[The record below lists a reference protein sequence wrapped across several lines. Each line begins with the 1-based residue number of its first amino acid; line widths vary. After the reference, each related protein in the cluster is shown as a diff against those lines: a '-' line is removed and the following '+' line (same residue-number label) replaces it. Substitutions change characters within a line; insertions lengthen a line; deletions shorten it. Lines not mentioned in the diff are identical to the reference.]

1 MNSQRSLHLVHSS
14 LVTAKKL
21 TKTDRESIADQC
33 LTHLRSR
40 WNVARQFGVTVA
52 EVNEVCDV
60 AMFERGF
67 RAGVNAERF
76 QPVDSPRTRPA
87 QMARRAA

>member
-1 MNSQRSLHLVHSS
+1 MSRTVGLHLVHSAQ
-14 LVTAKKL
+14 VAPKKL
-21 TKTDRESIADQC
+21 SSADKESIAEQC

-40 WNVARQFGVTVA
+40 WNVARQFGVTVG

-76 QPVDSPRTRPA
+76 APADSPRTRPA
-87 QMARRAA
+87 MRRAAA

>member
-1 MNSQRSLHLVHSS
+1 MNTQRCLHLVHSS
-14 LVTAKKL
+14 PVTAKKL
-21 TKTDRESIADQC
+21 TKPERESIATQC
-33 LTHLRSR
+33 LVHLRSR
-40 WNVARQFGVTVA
+40 WNVARQFGVSVA

-76 QPVDSPRTRPA
+76 APHDSPRTRTA
-87 QMARRAA
+87 AGRAA

>member
-1 MNSQRSLHLVHSS
+1 MNPQRSLHLVHSS
-14 LVTAKKL
+14 PVAARKL
-21 TKTDRESIADQC
+21 TPTDRESISEQC

-40 WNVARQFGVTVA
+40 WNVARQFGVSVA

-76 QPVDSPRTRPA
+76 APADSPRTRPA
-87 QMARRAA
+87 MIARRAA